1 MYLLSSIMERR
12 VEFLWNELKND
23 ILKKERGVSF
33 EMIVDAILNDKLIDV
48 VKHPNTE
55 KYGNQKIYVIDLYG
69 YCYLV
74 PFIETSDGN
83 IFLKTVFPS
92 RKAVKKHRGGTQNDK

>member
-1 MYLLSSIMERR
+1 ME
-12 VEFLWNELKND
+12 FFWNEVKND
-23 ILKKERGVSF
+23 LLKKERGVSF
-33 EMIVDAILNDKLIDV
+33 EMVVDAILNNRLIDV
-48 VKHPNTE
+48 IKHPNVK
-55 KYGNQKIYVIDLYG
+55 KYENQKIYVFDFKG

-92 RKAVKKHRGGTQNDK
+92 RKAVKEYMGGKE